1 MLDTGNALQ
10 TAATAGRGCC
20 HIDRSRV
27 ASGLAQLQLFLLLV
41 RSFPSKF
48 GSTTAL
54 QIQRL
59 DELLPTVTRCW
70 TSAVETDGIYSGL
83 PGERDAT
90 SVSCC
95 GIMTSHNWLRQFLRS
110 AEVAMFKLG
119 RPLINCLT
127 FPFYS
132 RRFAPVEEYYGWSRT
147 KFQWGPQD
155 VQMFQPDFRVTS
167 GRGPEKI
174 PCTGTQAAKSL
185 PLPLGAMLL
194 CRHSK
199 RA

>member
-1 MLDTGNALQ
+1 MPLPTSPFAMLV
-10 TAATAGRGCC
+10 R
-20 HIDRSRV
+20 
-27 ASGLAQLQLFLLLV
+27 LQLLLSLDNMALLLAV
-41 RSFPSKF
+41 TDPPMDLRHGA
-48 GSTTAL
+48 GS
-54 QIQRL
+54 QRQQKRCKL
-59 DELLPTVTRCW
+59 GTSDLELHRCW

-167 GRGPEKI
+167 GEV
-174 PCTGTQAAKSL
+174 
-185 PLPLGAMLL
+185 
-194 CRHSK
+194 
-199 RA
+199 